1 MKLNRFIS
9 PRSII
14 QSEVVKTTTG
24 LKDSILKAGFP
35 VSDFVFDNSIPFDP
49 TDGMFNTNTQ
59 GGMPLVNT
67 LVQIR
72 QRFAF
77 GFLFGLK
84 DSHIIEREALKTGV
98 LT

>member
-1 MKLNRFIS
+1 MK
-9 PRSII
+9 
-14 QSEVVKTTTG
+14 TATG
-24 LKDSILKAGFP
+24 FKNSILKAGFP
-35 VSDFVFDNSIPFDP
+35 VSNFVFNNSITFDP

-59 GGMPLVNT
+59 GGMPLVNAF
-67 LVQIR
+67 VQVR

-77 GFLFGLK
+77 GLLFGLK

>member
-1 MKLNRFIS
+1 MKLNGLIS

-14 QSEVVKTTTG
+14 QSEIVKAATG
-24 LKDSILKAGFP
+24 LEDSILKARFP
-35 VSDFVFDNSIPFDP
+35 VSDFVFNNSITFDP

-59 GGMPLVNT
+59 GGMPLVNAF
-67 LVQIR
+67 VQVR

-77 GFLFGLK
+77 GLLFGLK